1 MKYICEVGGFVT
13 VFRHRKLEVYA
24 DSYEEAEN
32 KAIDQ
37 FIKIQTSSGGDCDDA
52 TVDLIMEDI

>member
-24 DSYEEAEN
+24 DSHEEAE
-32 KAIDQ
+32 K
-37 FIKIQTSSGGDCDDA
+37 
-52 TVDLIMEDI
+52 